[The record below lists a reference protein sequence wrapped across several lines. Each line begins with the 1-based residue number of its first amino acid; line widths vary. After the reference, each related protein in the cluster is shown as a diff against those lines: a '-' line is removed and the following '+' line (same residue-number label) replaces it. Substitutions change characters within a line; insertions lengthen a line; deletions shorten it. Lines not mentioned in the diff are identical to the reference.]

1 MTVWYFAYGSNLWIE
16 QVVARTGPVRL
27 GAERPRIVR
36 LENHRLVFNMQSR
49 RPGDPDVVYANIEPG
64 SGEVLGVVYCF
75 DAEALRKMDVYE
87 AGYRRQQVA
96 VQVLET
102 GERLDAIAY
111 IAEPANVT
119 QGRTPDDAYVQRIV
133 RGARQHGLPAA
144 YIIQMISQTGSSGAL
159 N

>member
-64 SGEVLGVVYCF
+64 SGPS
-75 DAEALRKMDVYE
+75 
-87 AGYRRQQVA
+87 
-96 VQVLET
+96 
-102 GERLDAIAY
+102 IA
-111 IAEPANVT
+111 
-119 QGRTPDDAYVQRIV
+119 
-133 RGARQHGLPAA
+133 AR
-144 YIIQMISQTGSSGAL
+144 
-159 N
+159 